1 MGVYR
6 AAEICLNGHVTTSYA
21 DVMPDL
27 REKYC
32 SICGEQTITKCPQCD
47 SSIRGSYYEPGFLGT
62 SDYLKPNFC
71 HNCGRPFPWTE
82 RSLHAASELMELSS
96 ILGDAELIQFK
107 TDLDSLIKDTPQ
119 TKVASFRVK
128 VFLGKVS
135 KEIASGVRD
144 ILVDIVSETAKK
156 AIWG

>member
-6 AAEICLNGHVTTSYA
+6 VAEICLNGHVSTSSA
-21 DVMPDL
+21 DTSPEL

-32 SICGEQTITKCPQCD
+32 SKCGESTITQCPNCQ
-47 SSIRGSYYEPGFLGT
+47 SSIRGNYYVPGVISFHT
-62 SDYLKPNFC
+62 FICPSFC

-82 RSLHAASELMELSS
+82 RSLQAASELMELSGK
-96 ILGDAELIQFK
+96 LEDAELIQFR
-107 TDLDSLIKDTPQ
+107 TDLDSLMKDTPQ

-128 VFLGKVS
+128 TFLSKVG

>member
-6 AAEICLNGHVTTSYA
+6 IAEICLNGHVTTSLA
-21 DVMPDL
+21 DTMPQF
-27 REKYC
+27 RENYC
-32 SICGEQTITKCPQCD
+32 SRCGEATITKCPNC
-47 SSIRGSYYEPGFLGT
+47 SVSIRGSYDDPERLLLPKYI
-62 SDYLKPNFC
+62 KPSFC
-71 HNCGRPFPWTE
+71 HNCGKPFPWTD
-82 RSLHAASELMELSS
+82 RSMQAAN
-96 ILGDAELIQFK
+96 ELIALTGKFGEPELTQFK
-107 TDLDSLIKDTPQ
+107 TDLDSLMKDTPQ

-128 VFLGKVS
+128 TILGKVG

>member
-6 AAEICLNGHVTTSYA
+6 IAEICLNGHVTTSSA
-21 DVMPDL
+21 DTSPEL

-32 SICGEQTITKCPQCD
+32 SECGEPTITQCPSCNSNIRGYYDVPNVIGFFEYKCP
-47 SSIRGSYYEPGFLGT
+47 S
-62 SDYLKPNFC
+62 FC
-71 HNCGRPFPWTE
+71 HNCGKPFPWTE
-82 RSLHAASELMELSS
+82 RHIQAASELMELSGK
-96 ILGDAELIQFK
+96 LGESELIQFK
-107 TDLDSLIKDTPQ
+107 ADLNSLVKETPQ
-119 TKVASFRVK
+119 TQVASFRVK
-128 VFLGKVS
+128 TILGKVG